1 MPNIYQG
8 KNPSLPEQVL
18 LNKENIDLLN
28 SFLSENPKVGTVTT
42 QSGSPSNVSITPRRD
57 EAGDLY
63 LDFAFTIEPGEQGST
78 GPEGPPGP
86 AGPDI
91 FTDYNELKIDSTDST
106 VTYISPKALITG
118 ARLIGYKT
126 AGNEE
131 IELAVEFPIKAGS
144 GITVDAAEDGKSIE
158 VKSGLYIHLIR
169 LMSVDGQQYINFS
182 LILNKSEPATNAN
195 MVEMLMN
202 YYSNSTNTPIPVFGI
217 IKISP
222 DPKIVTVANSRD
234 GYFTLSGYSLTDGN
248 VTDIGNFIDL
258 CQSFDTTDK
267 VYPLGGS

>member
-18 LNKENIDLLN
+18 LNKENSDLLN

-91 FTDYNELKIDSTDST
+91 FTDYNELKIDTTDPT

-131 IELAVEFPIKAGS
+131 IELAVEIPIKAGA

-158 VKSGLYIHLIR
+158 VSAENLFNHYIKMTIVNSDLDSYKLFFNIINKTNTQFTNSSIQNY
-169 LMSVDGQQYINFS
+169 LDNLNGAQFFANGGDTSYDVKCAKWDTAAGSIIIYQDPNETGKIMYIN
-182 LILNKSEPATNAN
+182 A
-195 MVEMLMN
+195 VED
-202 YYSNSTNTPIPVFGI
+202 TVIQ
-217 IKISP
+217 IS
-222 DPKIVTVANSRD
+222 
-234 GYFTLSGYSLTDGN
+234 
-248 VTDIGNFIDL
+248 
-258 CQSFDTTDK
+258 
-267 VYPLGGS
+267 